1 MRVRQG
7 SGWVVLGLVMA
18 TGQGGGTGWAAPTG
32 KTATCARAVVEGEAR
47 AGQEFVK
54 VIGNG
59 LEVMLEPL
67 ASGWILRILPVGVP
81 RPEHDYAELASPPYR
96 SVSPLLIST
105 DFSFRAQDVVAW
117 NPRHFRFAGDKA
129 TFAEMSEAYREY
141 RSMPAPSPSAV
152 NRLAELVSRAPE
164 GTLQILDARLVP
176 GTGDQGKM
184 AAAVALHFSTTAHSL
199 ERPADG
205 KGTPL
210 GKVTW
215 IRFRISL
222 ELPEGF
228 RTDRGIVVERYGC
241 SKPPS

>member
-1 MRVRQG
+1 MRFRQG
-7 SGWVVLGLVMA
+7 SVWVIVGFLAVM
-18 TGQGGGTGWAAPTG
+18 GQRGRTAWAAPAG
-32 KTATCARAVVEGEAR
+32 KTTICKRVVVEGEVR
-47 AGQEFVK
+47 KGQGFVK

-67 ASGWILRILPVGVP
+67 ASGWILRVLPVSEP

-105 DFSFRAQDVVAW
+105 DFSFRAQDAVAW
-117 NPRHFRFAGDKA
+117 NPRHFHFAADKRA
-129 TFAEMSEAYREY
+129 FAELSEAYREY
-141 RSMPAPSPSAV
+141 RSLPVPSASAM
-152 NRLAELVSRAPE
+152 NKLSGLASRTPE
-164 GTLQILDARLVP
+164 GTVQLLDAHLVP
-176 GTGDQGKM
+176 GTGDQAKM
-184 AAAVALHFSTTAHSL
+184 AAVVATHFNTTAHSL

-222 ELPEGF
+222 DLPEGF
-228 RTDRGIVVERYGC
+228 RTDRGIVVEPYGC
-241 SKPPS
+241 SRLPS

>member
-1 MRVRQG
+1 MI
-7 SGWVVLGLVMA
+7 LGLLTAM
-18 TGQGGGTGWAAPTG
+18 GQVGWAAPVG
-32 KTATCARAVVEGEAR
+32 KTAMCSRAVVEGEAE
-47 AGQEFVK
+47 AGQGFVK

-67 ASGWILRILPVGVP
+67 TSGWILRVLPAGVP

-105 DFSFRAQDVVAW
+105 DFSFRAQDAVAW
-117 NPRHFRFAGDKA
+117 NPRHFRFAADKDM
-129 TFAEMSEAYREY
+129 FAELAEAYREY
-141 RSMPAPSPSAV
+141 RSTAVPSATAM
-152 NRLAELVSRAPE
+152 NK
-164 GTLQILDARLVP
+164 

-184 AAAVALHFSTTAHSL
+184 AAAVASHFSTTAHSL
-199 ERPADG
+199 ERPVDG

-210 GKVTW
+210 GKITW

-228 RTDRGIVVERYGC
+228 RASRGIVVERYVC
-241 SKPPS
+241 SKRPS

>member
-7 SGWVVLGLVMA
+7 SVWAILGLLTAV
-18 TGQGGGTGWAAPTG
+18 GQCGWAAPVG
-32 KTATCARAVVEGEAR
+32 KSATCTRLVVEGEAR
-47 AGQEFVK
+47 AGQGFVK

-67 ASGWILRILPVGVP
+67 ASGWIVRVLPVGVP
-81 RPEHDYAELASPPYR
+81 RAEHDYAELASPPYR

-117 NPRHFRFAGDKA
+117 NPRHFRFAADKA
-129 TFAEMSEAYREY
+129 MFAELSEAYAEY
-141 RSMPAPSPSAV
+141 RSTPVPSASAM
-152 NRLAELVSRAPE
+152 NKLTELVSRAPE
-164 GTLQILDARLVP
+164 GTVQLLDAHLVP

-184 AAAVALHFSTTAHSL
+184 AAAVALHFDTTAHSL
-199 ERPADG
+199 EQPADG
-205 KGTPL
+205 VGTPL

-222 ELPEGF
+222 ELPGGF
-228 RTDRGIVVERYGC
+228 QAARGIVVERYGC
-241 SKPPS
+241 S